1 MSETTNGQH
10 AGALALAGSG
20 EYTAAMTPA
29 DQVVLATLGG
39 SQQARVVVIPTASA
53 LEPGQPERWNSLG
66 MDHYRSLGAAVTPM
80 LLLTRADAADPAI
93 VATLQQHNFY
103 YFSGGSPDYAIETLH
118 ETPAWAAIVA
128 NYAAGAAIGGCSAGA
143 MMLGGYTLS
152 IRSMRSGG
160 PPIWRPALGLLPQ
173 LAILPHF
180 DRMRGF
186 MTQTVFEEVLAV
198 APPGLTLVGID
209 EDTALLCLPEPGGP
223 RWVVAG
229 RQSISVIS
237 RDGALIYRNGES
249 VPLPDPY

>member
-1 MSETTNGQH
+1 MTTGRR
-10 AGALALAGSG
+10 AGALTLAGSG
-20 EYTAAMTPA
+20 EYTSAMTPA
-29 DQVVLATLGG
+29 DQQILATLGG
-39 SQQARVVVIPTASA
+39 PQQARVVVIPTASA
-53 LEPGQPERWNSLG
+53 LEPGQPERWNSMGL
-66 MDHYRSLGAAVTPM
+66 DHYRSMGAAVTAM
-80 LLLTRADAADPAI
+80 LLLTRTDAADQAL
-93 VATLQQHNFY
+93 VATINQHNFY
-103 YFSGGSPDYAIETLH
+103 YFSGGSPDYAIETLQ
-118 ETPAWAAIVA
+118 ETPVWAALRA

-186 MTQTVFEEVLAV
+186 MTQKVFEEVLAV

-223 RWVVAG
+223 RWVVSG

-237 RDGALIYRNGES
+237 RDGVLVYRDSES
-249 VPLPDPY
+249 VPLPDPD